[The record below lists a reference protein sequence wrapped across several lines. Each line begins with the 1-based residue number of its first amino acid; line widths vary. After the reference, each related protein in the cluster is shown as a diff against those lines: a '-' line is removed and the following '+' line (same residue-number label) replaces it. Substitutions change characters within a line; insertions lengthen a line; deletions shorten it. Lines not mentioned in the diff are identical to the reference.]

1 MSRIAL
7 PPSRLPATARK
18 SFRAFVV
25 AFAFAAAPLA
35 AQTDSQL
42 VQVVQLA
49 QDGQG
54 DSARALV
61 SRILA
66 TTAPLDSLYPQ
77 VIYTSGLV
85 AKTVDAMRRAY
96 QRVVVEF
103 TFSSWADD
111 ALLRLALLD
120 YADGNPTAALQ
131 KLNRLRSDYPGTPL
145 LPMAAYWAAKSAFDL
160 KKLPEGC
167 AWLSD
172 GLAGVGDNIEL
183 QNQLDYLNGRCTPE
197 AIARAESTQVQP
209 AVKTPA
215 PKPQAPAPSTPAPRA
230 PPPAATPAPAPA
242 SATAANP
249 SLPESWS
256 VQVGAVKTQ
265 EAADQLVAAL
275 KSVGYPSRIVSEG
288 GYLKV
293 RAGPYPD
300 RSTATAAAAKIRVI
314 KGGTPYVVRDQ

>member
-1 MSRIAL
+1 MSRPAFPRPSGSPL
-7 PPSRLPATARK
+7 GPSRLPATARK
-18 SFRAFVV
+18 SFRALLMALVL
-25 AFAFAAAPLA
+25 AAAPLA

-61 SRILA
+61 NRILA

-77 VIYTSGLV
+77 VVYTSGLV

-145 LPMAAYWAAKSAFDL
+145 VPMAAYWAAKSAFDL

-172 GLAGVGDNIEL
+172 GLAAVGDNIEL
-183 QNQLDYLNGRCTPE
+183 QNQLDYLNGRCSPG
-197 AIARAESTQVQP
+197 AIAAAESTQAQP
-209 AVKTPA
+209 APRTPA
-215 PKPQAPAPSTPAPRA
+215 PKAPAPK
-230 PPPAATPAPAPA
+230 PAAPVTAPANAPAPAPA
-242 SATAANP
+242 AT
-249 SLPESWS
+249 SGESWS

-265 EAADQLVAAL
+265 EAADQLVAGL

-300 RSTATAAAAKIRVI
+300 RAAATAAAAKIKVI
-314 KGGTPYVVRDQ
+314 KGGAPYVVRDQ

>member
-1 MSRIAL
+1 MPRPAC
-7 PPSRLPATARK
+7 PPARLPALLT
-18 SFRAFVV
+18 
-25 AFAFAAAPLA
+25 AFALAAAPLS

-77 VIYTSGLV
+77 VVYTSGLV
-85 AKTVDAMRRAY
+85 AKTVDGMRRAY

-145 LPMAAYWAAKSAFDL
+145 LPMASYWAAKSAFDL

-183 QNQLDYLNGRCTPE
+183 QNQLDYLNGRCSPG
-197 AIARAESTQVQP
+197 AIAAAESTQAQ
-209 AVKTPA
+209 PA
-215 PKPQAPAPSTPAPRA
+215 PKAPAPKAVAPA
-230 PPPAATPAPAPA
+230 PPPASAPAPA
-242 SATAANP
+242 AT
-249 SLPESWS
+249 SGETWS

-265 EAADQLVAAL
+265 EAADQLVAGL
-275 KSVGYPSRIVSEG
+275 KSVGYPSRIISEG

-300 RSTATAAAAKIRVI
+300 RATATAAAAKIKVI

>member
-1 MSRIAL
+1 MSRPAF

-18 SFRAFVV
+18 SFRALLMALVL
-25 AFAFAAAPLA
+25 AAAPLA

-61 SRILA
+61 NRILA

-77 VIYTSGLV
+77 VVYTSGLV

-145 LPMAAYWAAKSAFDL
+145 VPMAAYWAAKSAFDL

-172 GLAGVGDNIEL
+172 GLAAVGDNIEL
-183 QNQLDYLNGRCTPE
+183 QNQLDYLNGRCSPG
-197 AIARAESTQVQP
+197 AIAAAESTQAQP
-209 AVKTPA
+209 APRTPA
-215 PKPQAPAPSTPAPRA
+215 PKAPAPK
-230 PPPAATPAPAPA
+230 PAAPVTAPANAPAPAPA
-242 SATAANP
+242 AT
-249 SLPESWS
+249 SGESWS

-265 EAADQLVAAL
+265 EAADQLVAGL

-300 RSTATAAAAKIRVI
+300 RAAATAAAAKIKVI
-314 KGGTPYVVRDQ
+314 KGGAPYVVRDQ

>member
-1 MSRIAL
+1 MSRPAFPRPSGSPL
-7 PPSRLPATARK
+7 GPSRLPA
-18 SFRAFVV
+18 FLV
-25 AFAFAAAPLA
+25 AVAFAAAPLA

-61 SRILA
+61 NRILA

-77 VIYTSGLV
+77 VVYTSGLV

-145 LPMAAYWAAKSAFDL
+145 VPMAAYWAAKSAFDL

-172 GLAGVGDNIEL
+172 GLAAVGDNIEL
-183 QNQLDYLNGRCTPE
+183 QNQLDYLNGRCSPG
-197 AIARAESTQVQP
+197 AIAAAESTQAQP
-209 AVKTPA
+209 APRTPA
-215 PKPQAPAPSTPAPRA
+215 PKAPAPK
-230 PPPAATPAPAPA
+230 PAAPVTAPANAPAPAPA
-242 SATAANP
+242 AT
-249 SLPESWS
+249 SGESWS

-265 EAADQLVAAL
+265 EAADQLVAGL

-300 RSTATAAAAKIRVI
+300 RAAATAAAAKIKVL
-314 KGGTPYVVRDQ
+314 KGGAPYVVRDQ